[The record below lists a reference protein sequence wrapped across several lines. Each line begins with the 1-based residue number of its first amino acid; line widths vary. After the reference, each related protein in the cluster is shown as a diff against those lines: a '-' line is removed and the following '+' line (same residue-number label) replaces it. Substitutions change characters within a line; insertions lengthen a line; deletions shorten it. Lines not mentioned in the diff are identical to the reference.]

1 MQPLENANSYLPGGY
16 FWKWMQTDWFFLGV
30 IVSALQQM
38 PTKDAD
44 TLKATFVMTLLL
56 IISTPVWL
64 RERYYELFIDSHII
78 SSLAVLI
85 GLFV

>member
-1 MQPLENANSYLPGGY
+1 
-16 FWKWMQTDWFFLGV
+16 
-30 IVSALQQM
+30 M

-44 TLKATFVMTLLL
+44 TFKATFVMTLLL
-56 IISTPVWL
+56 IVSTPVWL